1 MTVNKEMAL
10 QSGTNRW
17 EILDATT
24 LKLVAVALMFLDH
37 IHQMFVHVG
46 APVWLTMLGRPVFPI
61 FLFVSAESF

>member
-24 LKLVAVALMFLDH
+24 LKLVAVALMFFDH

-46 APVWLTMLGRPVFPI
+46 PPCG
-61 FLFVSAESF
+61 